1 MSTINAEINRYL
13 ETSQIN
19 MKEEA
24 AKHREELIMKYAP
37 LVKYVADR
45 LAIRMPSHISKDDMT
60 SAGIIGLFDAIENF
74 DPDRGIKFET
84 YAFYRIR
91 GAVLD
96 EMRKLDWIPRSV
108 RKEVQEIEAAITS
121 VRVKQGRDPEDHEIA
136 LELGVSLE
144 SYFKMIDK
152 AKGINLLSLDESVTG
167 SSVAAVNKME
177 SKTPSPLDELNKNE
191 VKRVIADA
199 MSKLSEKEQLVVS
212 LYYFDE
218 LTLKEI
224 ARVMGLTES
233 RISQIHSKAIITL
246 RVKLKSYYGC

>member
-1 MSTINAEINRYL
+1 MPTISAEINRYL
-13 ETSQIN
+13 ETSRIIL
-19 MKEEA
+19 KEE
-24 AKHREELIMKYAP
+24 KTRHREELIMKYAP

-60 SAGIIGLFDAIENF
+60 SAGIIGLFDAVEHF
-74 DPDRGIKFET
+74 DSSRGIKFET

-96 EMRKLDWIPRSV
+96 ELRSLDWIPRSV
-108 RKEVQEIEAAITS
+108 RKDVQKIEAAITA
-121 VRVKQGRDPEDHEIA
+121 VRVKLGRDPEDNEIA

-144 SYFKMIDK
+144 SYFKMIEK

-167 SSVAAVNKME
+167 SSVTSVNKME

-191 VKRVIADA
+191 VKKVIADA
-199 MSKLSEKEQLVVS
+199 LSKLSEKEQLVVS

-233 RISQIHSKAIITL
+233 RISQIHSKAIISL
-246 RVKLKSYYGC
+246 RAKLKSYYGC

>member
-1 MSTINAEINRYL
+1 MLTTGSEINRYL
-13 ETSQIN
+13 EASQMN
-19 MKEEA
+19 FEED
-24 AKHREELIMKYAP
+24 KTRRREELIMTYAP
-37 LVKYVADR
+37 LVKYVAER
-45 LAIRMPSHISKDDMT
+45 LAIRMPSHIFKDDLT
-60 SAGIIGLFDAIENF
+60 SAGVIGLFDAIDNY
-74 DPDRGIKFET
+74 DSSRGIKFET
-84 YAFYRIR
+84 YAFYRIK
-91 GAVLD
+91 GAMLD
-96 EMRKLDWIPRSV
+96 EMRRLDWIPRSV
-108 RKEVQEIEAAITS
+108 RKEVQEIEAAITA
-121 VRVKQGRDPEDHEIA
+121 VRIKLGRDPDDHEIA

-199 MSKLSEKEQLVVS
+199 LSKLSEKEQLVVS

-224 ARVMGLTES
+224 ARVVGLTES
-233 RISQIHSKAIITL
+233 RISQIHSKAIIAL
-246 RVKLKSYYGC
+246 RAKLKSYYGC

>member
-1 MSTINAEINRYL
+1 MSTTNAEINRYL

-24 AKHREELIMKYAP
+24 TKHREELIMKYAP

-60 SAGIIGLFDAIENF
+60 SAGTIGLFDAIENF
-74 DPDRGIKFET
+74 DSSRGIKFET

-108 RKEVQEIEAAITS
+108 RIDIQQIEAAITA
-121 VRVKQGRDPEDHEIA
+121 VRKKLGRDPEDHEIA
-136 LELGVSLE
+136 EEMGVSIE
-144 SYFKMIDK
+144 SYFIMVNK
-152 AKGINLLSLDESVTG
+152 AHGVNLLSLDEPMMG
-167 SSVAAVNKME
+167 SSVTAVNKME
-177 SKTPSPLDELNKNE
+177 SKTPSPFDELDRNE
-191 VKRVIADA
+191 LKEVIAGTL
-199 MSKLSEKEQLVVS
+199 SNLSEKERMVVS
-212 LYYFDE
+212 LYYYEE

-233 RISQIHSKAIITL
+233 RISQIHTKAIITL
-246 RVKLKSYYGC
+246 RAKLKTYFGS

>member
-1 MSTINAEINRYL
+1 MLTTGSEINRYL
-13 ETSQIN
+13 EASQIN
-19 MKEEA
+19 FEED
-24 AKHREELIMKYAP
+24 KTRRREELIMKYAP
-37 LVKYVADR
+37 LVKYVAER
-45 LAIRMPSHISKDDMT
+45 LAIRMPSHISKDDLT
-60 SAGIIGLFDAIENF
+60 SAGILGLFDAIDNY
-74 DPDRGIKFET
+74 DSSRGIKFET

-108 RKEVQEIEAAITS
+108 RKEVQGIEAAITA
-121 VRVKQGRDPEDHEIA
+121 VRLKLGRDPEDHEIA
-136 LELGVSLE
+136 SELGVSLE

-152 AKGINLLSLDESVTG
+152 ANGINLLSLDESVNG

-177 SKTPSPLDELNKNE
+177 SKTPSPLDELNRNE

-199 MSKLSEKEQLVVS
+199 LSMLSAKEQMVVS

-224 ARVMGLTES
+224 AGVMGLTES
-233 RISQIHSKAIITL
+233 RIYQIHSKAIIVL
-246 RVKLKSYYGC
+246 RSKLKSYYGC

>member
-1 MSTINAEINRYL
+1 MSTVSAEINRYL
-13 ETSQIN
+13 ENSHIN
-19 MKEEA
+19 LEEE
-24 AKHREELIMKYAP
+24 KNKCREELIMKYAP

-60 SAGIIGLFDAIENF
+60 SAGIIGLFDAVENY
-74 DPDRGIKFET
+74 DSGRGIKFET

-108 RKEVQEIEAAITS
+108 RRDIQEIEAAINA
-121 VRVKQGRDPEDHEIA
+121 VRTKLGRDPEDNEIA
-136 LELGVSLE
+136 GELGVSLE

-152 AKGINLLSLDESVTG
+152 AHGVNLLSLDEPMMG
-167 SSVAAVNKME
+167 SSVTAVNKME
-177 SKTPSPLDELNKNE
+177 SKTPSPFDELDRNE
-191 VKRVIADA
+191 LKEVIAGA
-199 MSKLSEKEQLVVS
+199 LSNLPEKGRMVVS

-224 ARVMGLTES
+224 ASVMGLTES
-233 RISQIHSKAIITL
+233 RISQIHTKSIITL
-246 RVKLKSYYGC
+246 RAKLKTYFGS

>member
-1 MSTINAEINRYL
+1 MLTTGSEINRYL
-13 ETSQIN
+13 EASQMN
-19 MKEEA
+19 FEED
-24 AKHREELIMKYAP
+24 KTRRREELIITYAP
-37 LVKYVADR
+37 MVKFVAER
-45 LAIRMPSHISKDDMT
+45 LAMRMPSHISKDDLT
-60 SAGIIGLFDAIENF
+60 SAGIIGLFDAIDNY
-74 DPDRGIKFET
+74 DSSRGIKFET

-96 EMRKLDWIPRSV
+96 EMRRLDWIPRSI
-108 RKEVQEIEAAITS
+108 RKEVQEIEAAITA
-121 VRVKQGRDPEDHEIA
+121 VRVKLGRDPEDHEIA

-167 SSVAAVNKME
+167 SSVTAVNKIE
-177 SKTPSPLDELNKNE
+177 SKNPSPLDELNKNE

-246 RVKLKSYYGC
+246 RVKLKSYYGR

>member
-1 MSTINAEINRYL
+1 MSTINAEINRYV

-19 MKEEA
+19 LKEEA

-108 RKEVQEIEAAITS
+108 RKEIQQIEAAITA
-121 VRVKQGRDPEDHEIA
+121 VRMKLGRDPEDHEIA
-136 LELGVSLE
+136 GEMGVSIE
-144 SYFKMIDK
+144 SYFIMMNK
-152 AKGINLLSLDESVTG
+152 AHGVNLLSLDEPMMG
-167 SSVAAVNKME
+167 SSVTAVNKME
-177 SKTPSPLDELNKNE
+177 SKTPSPFDELDKNE
-191 VKRVIADA
+191 LKEVIAGA
-199 MSKLSEKEQLVVS
+199 LSNLHEKERMVVS

-224 ARVMGLTES
+224 AQVMGLTES
-233 RISQIHSKAIITL
+233 RISQIHTKAIITL
-246 RVKLKSYYGC
+246 RAKLKTYFGS